1 MDKMRNIT
9 KILVRNPEDP
19 STELVTML
27 KWILKKDGVCGLD
40 SAAWSHDPLL
50 GFGDRGKW
58 TFRMQKVKGISSP
71 ADNSQGFNSKC
82 VPWS

>member
-40 SAAWSHDPLL
+40 SAA
-50 GFGDRGKW
+50 
-58 TFRMQKVKGISSP
+58 
-71 ADNSQGFNSKC
+71 
-82 VPWS
+82 